1 VCLKIP
7 KEILGRLIEET
18 GLKGEKK
25 GDIQISPIHANF
37 FVNLG
42 NGRFE
47 DMIYLINLAKRRVY
61 EKFGIN
67 LKEEIKIIF

>member
-1 VCLKIP
+1 
-7 KEILGRLIEET
+7 
-18 GLKGEKK
+18 
-25 GDIQISPIHANF
+25 
-37 FVNLG
+37 LG

-61 EKFGIN
+61 EKFGIT